1 MNITSVKLNLIE
13 WLIRVKDETI
23 LNKIELLRKTNVER
37 WDELTPEQQA
47 EIEEAFAEL
56 DKGNGVG
63 HEEVMSKLR
72 KR

>member
-1 MNITSVKLNLIE
+1 
-13 WLIRVKDETI
+13 
-23 LNKIELLRKTNVER
+23 LNKIELLRKANVEH

-47 EIEEAFAEL
+47 EIEEAFTEL
-56 DKGNGVG
+56 NKGNGVG